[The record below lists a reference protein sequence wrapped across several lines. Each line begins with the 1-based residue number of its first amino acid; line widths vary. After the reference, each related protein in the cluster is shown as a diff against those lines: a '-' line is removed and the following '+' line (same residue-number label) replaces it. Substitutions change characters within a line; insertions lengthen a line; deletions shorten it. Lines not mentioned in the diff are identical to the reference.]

1 MTLTSGEP
9 AARPGRGVAQG
20 LVPGRL
26 GPRGGY
32 LGPPHSWLREGL
44 TYAMVH
50 KVRENDRVVAVER
63 WLILGTEGRLE
74 AATVSRTVGTSLV
87 ESQHGTA
94 ARTRG
99 SRGRSIDSARISL
112 STRR

>member
-44 TYAMVH
+44 TYATVH

-63 WLILGTEGRLE
+63 RLILGTEG
-74 AATVSRTVGTSLV
+74 APGSVVGEPGGQHLV
-87 ESQHGTA
+87 RRE
-94 ARTRG
+94 
-99 SRGRSIDSARISL
+99 SARDGG
-112 STRR
+112 